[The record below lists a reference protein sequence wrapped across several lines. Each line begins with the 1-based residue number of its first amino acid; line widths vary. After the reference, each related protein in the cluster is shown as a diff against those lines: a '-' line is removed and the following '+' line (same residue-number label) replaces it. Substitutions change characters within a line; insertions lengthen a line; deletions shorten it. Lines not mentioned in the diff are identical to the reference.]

1 MQFQIAFDC
10 ADPHRLNR
18 YWSELLGYQRE
29 EDPDFVRRMVDE
41 GQATE
46 ADTIEIDGVLTWRT
60 AAACRDP
67 EGKGPR
73 MLFQH
78 VPEPKSV
85 KNRVHLDLHVPPEEG
100 RLLVERAIAL
110 GGAQLWE
117 GQEGPSKWI
126 TLGDPEGN
134 EFCITI

>member
-1 MQFQIAFDC
+1 MNFQVAVDC
-10 ADPHRLNR
+10 ADPHRLNK

-29 EDPDFVRRMVDE
+29 EDPDFVQRMVDE
-41 GQATE
+41 GLATE

-67 EGKGPR
+67 EGNGPR

-78 VPEPKSV
+78 VPEPKSA

-100 RLLVERAIAL
+100 KALVERAIAL

-117 GQEGPSKWI
+117 GQEGPHKWI
-126 TLGDPEGN
+126 TLADPEGN